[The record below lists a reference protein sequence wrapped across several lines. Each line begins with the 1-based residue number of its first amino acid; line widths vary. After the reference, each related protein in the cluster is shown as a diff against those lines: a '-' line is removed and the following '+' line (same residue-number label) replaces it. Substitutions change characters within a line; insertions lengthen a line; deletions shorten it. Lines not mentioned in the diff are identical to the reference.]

1 MPAEPDGRI
10 RFVRPCKRACLRGRP
25 SGSSLLLWGG
35 RSGRMLSDASIVGLR
50 GCTRRRALGRRF
62 RGFYLCWRFGRGF
75 VIAKTSAG
83 YHHGKADDSQRR
95 RV

>member
-25 SGSSLLLWGG
+25 SGSLLLWGG

-50 GCTRRRALGRRF
+50 GRTRRRALGRRF
-62 RGFYLCWRFGRGF
+62 RGFYLCRSFGRGF
-75 VIAKTSAG
+75 VIAKTSAC
-83 YHHGKADDSQRR
+83 YDHGKPDDSHRR